1 MARSP
6 EQVNLTA
13 EECNNLRSRLEN
25 NQLNQKD
32 IASLLS
38 ILNVFVS
45 LRQLVEKRKL
55 GLLKLIRQ
63 LFGFKTEKKDQKQRP
78 CTAGP
83 KAPADSGGRA
93 GRDDYP
99 GADRQKIE
107 HKTLKSGDQC
117 PECLKGNLAEAEDG
131 VDYEWSGNAPLS
143 LKVFLLARLIC
154 HSCKTT
160 FTADSPVLKTVDD
173 TESPD
178 EEKTGR
184 CDKNAKANATV
195 GCLRFQYGVPH
206 YRLAKIQK
214 NSGMA
219 LPVSTQYRMLKQVYF
234 AGVEIY
240 RFLIYLAAQG
250 SLVKADD
257 TGIKILDW
265 LAGNGPPG
273 KVRDTPRKKATT
285 TAIVSDSPEGK
296 KIVLYITGA
305 REAGH
310 NVREMLLKRN
320 GDKEAPLYMTD
331 GLAANNP
338 GSDISVIQL
347 HCLTHARRHF
357 FDIKTSFPEKC
368 GYVLDELAKVWKAE
382 SEAKNMSPE
391 ERQAHHQKNS
401 RPVMESLGRW
411 LMDKIESGEI
421 EQNNDLG
428 QAANYMLKRWSELN
442 EFHHIP
448 GVPLCN
454 SETERMI
461 KFIVTHRKNS
471 LFFKTEKGAEVG
483 DVIQSLIATCEQC
496 GTNPIE
502 YLAWIQENK
511 TRAISQPE
519 KFLPWMLPN

>member
-1 MARSP
+1 MTKAQ

-13 EECNNLRSRLEN
+13 EECNDLRSRLEN
-25 NQLNQKD
+25 NKLSKQD
-32 IASLLS
+32 ISSLLS

-55 GLLKLIRQ
+55 GLLKLLRQ
-63 LFGFKTEKKDQKQRP
+63 LFGFKTEKKDQKQRSYS
-78 CTAGP
+78 AGP
-83 KAPADSGGRA
+83 KAPGESGGRA

-107 HKTLKSGDQC
+107 HKTLTAGDSC
-117 PECLKGNLAEAEDG
+117 PECLKGSLAEAEDG

-160 FTADSPVLKTVDD
+160 FTAESPVLKTVDD
-173 TESPD
+173 TKSPD

-214 NSGMA
+214 NSGMG
-219 LPVSTQYRMLKQVYF
+219 LPVSTQYRMLKQVYY
-234 AGVEIY
+234 AGTEIY
-240 RFLIYLAAQG
+240 KFLIYLAAQG
-250 SLVKADD
+250 SIIKADD
-257 TGIKILDW
+257 TGFKILDW
-265 LAGNGPPG
+265 LAGKGPPG

-285 TAIVSDSPEGK
+285 TAIVSDSPKGN
-296 KIVLYITGA
+296 KIVLYMTGA

-310 NVREMLLKRN
+310 NVRKMLLKRH
-320 GDKEAPLYMTD
+320 GDREAPLYMAD

-368 GYVLDELAKVWKAE
+368 EYALDALAKIWKAE
-382 SEAKNMSPE
+382 AEAKNLSPG
-391 ERQAHHQKNS
+391 ERLTHHQKYS

-411 LMDKIESGEI
+411 LMDKLESGEI
-421 EQNNDLG
+421 EENNDLG
-428 QAANYMLKRWSELN
+428 KAAKYMLKRWSELN
-442 EFHHIP
+442 EFHHLP

-511 TRAISQPE
+511 AQAISQPE
-519 KFLPWMLPN
+519 KYLPWMLPI